1 MYSKTGKK
9 GGIMCILLSIL
20 ILAPVFEPLSLGDLN
35 GNWTVGIRFD
45 NLLEA
50 HNSLN
55 TSVSHYDEDTHT
67 YLSTYQSASLGF
79 PSEYSLLWRFNK
91 TMAIGM
97 RGSVYYYDTPSGRY
111 EQFRYE
117 GDSLLRREEG
127 ELIDKHW
134 SGYVGLEIYKYFH
147 ANKSLAPYITIF
159 PNYDVRHD
167 RYEEKGIR
175 YEADTVSY
183 SRRNNRDGWNCGVGL
198 NCGVEYFF
206 KLWSVQL
213 GVRAKTA
220 LAGISRYYS
229 EYTYSRFE
237 ENMEEYRHEREHK
250 GYRINLYLPTQG
262 KSSLWLCCYF

>member
-1 MYSKTGKK
+1 M
-9 GGIMCILLSIL
+9 
-20 ILAPVFEPLSLGDLN
+20 A
-35 GNWTVGIRFD
+35 VGI
-45 NLLEA
+45 
-50 HNSLN
+50 
-55 TSVSHYDEDTHT
+55 
-67 YLSTYQSASLGF
+67 
-79 PSEYSLLWRFNK
+79 
-91 TMAIGM
+91 
-97 RGSVYYYDTPSGRY
+97 RGSVYYYDSPSGRY
-111 EQFRYE
+111 ERFRYE
-117 GDSLLRREEG
+117 GDSLLYKEEG
-127 ELIDKHW
+127 ELIDKYW
-134 SGYVGLEIYKYFH
+134 SGYVGLEIYKYFR
-147 ANKSLAPYITIF
+147 ANKYLAPYITIF

-183 SRRNNRDGWNCGVGL
+183 SRENNRDGWNCGVGL

-237 ENMEEYRHEREHK
+237 ENIREYRHKREHE